1 METRYCMYC
10 GMPIPRKA
18 KICPECG
25 ANQDLSAQK
34 DPQPY
39 VMPQLSR
46 EQINPQRQVRKMLSK
61 QQTDRRALVVVAVF
75 FIAFLT
81 MLFTAFFVTKMTKNA
96 RSRHRENQ
104 IDEQRREKERTHPQI
119 SLPDFSMP
127 DFSLPEFHLPEPPP
141 ADFAFAGYA
150 VETNLRG
157 ETVLY
162 VDVDYTNLAETQECF
177 LTGFHITVAQEGEA
191 CKQTAGNPARENH
204 LLEYVQPDETAL
216 VSEAFVIDAEKE
228 TTVSVVAYLG
238 GEIYLEE
245 TVIPHADGTVSVC
258 G

>member
-1 METRYCMYC
+1 MYC
-10 GMPIPRKA
+10 GMPIPRKV

-81 MLFTAFFVTKMTKNA
+81 MLFTAFFVTKMTENA
-96 RSRHRENQ
+96 RSRHREDQ

-127 DFSLPEFHLPEPPP
+127 DFSFPEIRLPEPPP

-162 VDVDYTNLAETQECF
+162 VDVDYTNLADTQECF
-177 LTGFHITVAQEGEA
+177 LTGFHITVEQEGES
-191 CKQTAGNPARENH
+191 CRQTAGDPARENH
-204 LLEYVQPDETAL
+204 LLGYVQPDETAL

-228 TTVSVVAYLG
+228 TTVSVVAFLG

-258 G
+258 E